1 MEAYLQMRLGPVH
14 AQQIG
19 SSKLLSCREFNS
31 TQDRINI
38 FGLSASL
45 EVAKFRAVMKSL
57 KIREVRLG

>member
-1 MEAYLQMRLGPVH
+1 MAAYLQIRSGQVH
-14 AQQIG
+14 AHQIG

-31 TQDRINI
+31 TQDRINA

-45 EVAKFRAVMKSL
+45 EVAKFRAFMKSL